1 MRNEKNKQT
10 HDPGEQITL
19 KGRDYGSPLIEV
31 SISNSNLTAFHID
44 NAAFEMQ
51 IQELDSEI
59 SKFDKCGAHVE
70 HISIGVSQAP
80 PINEKQLA
88 PSMQTLEPQD
98 QTHHVIENSPSSN
111 QGS

>member
-1 MRNEKNKQT
+1 
-10 HDPGEQITL
+10 
-19 KGRDYGSPLIEV
+19 
-31 SISNSNLTAFHID
+31 
-44 NAAFEMQ
+44 MQ

-88 PSMQTLEPQD
+88 PSMQTLEP
-98 QTHHVIENSPSSN
+98 
-111 QGS
+111 